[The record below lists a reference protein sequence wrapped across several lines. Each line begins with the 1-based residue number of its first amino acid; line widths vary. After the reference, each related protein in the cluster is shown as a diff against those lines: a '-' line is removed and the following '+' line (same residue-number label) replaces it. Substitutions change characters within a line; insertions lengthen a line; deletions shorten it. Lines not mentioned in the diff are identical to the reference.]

1 MTFKPTSIQEPALT
15 VTQLQTSN
23 VIKKKQKKLWDRMET
38 SQEEESM
45 PQDVFLRERMCKV
58 QSSQHRGSA
67 SIRGRYDALQSEERV
82 QGTGADD
89 IGVTDQ
95 ISSAALH

>member
-1 MTFKPTSIQEPALT
+1 
-15 VTQLQTSN
+15 
-23 VIKKKQKKLWDRMET
+23 MET

-95 ISSAALH
+95 ISSAALHWVWGETRRF